1 MLVGR
6 LRRSTGLLLISNV
19 GSAGFAFLISVVIGR
34 LLGERGLGVYST
46 SLAWVYPVSILA
58 DAGINTLLT
67 REAARSPELEP
78 ALLKASL
85 QARWL
90 IAGGLALALFTL
102 APLLSVDADVVRGI
116 QLSAPLVFLLPTF
129 GLYTAVFRAR
139 QVMWPIPILNLGM
152 LTAQAGMTAL
162 ILLGR
167 GTITDAF
174 IINTLTSAGQ
184 VPVAWWIYR
193 KKFQHQRITTEKQKS
208 REAEEDSTQYPS
220 GLASSPPGTPS
231 STPQGKLRSDANM
244 QNHFRLDAGR
254 WRLIALLSQAYPFAV
269 AGVLAAIQARVTI
282 LLLERGATPE
292 AVGQLAGAMRLT
304 EAGRILPNALF
315 GTLLPML
322 AALVAHP
329 NDFQRLLRRVYS
341 GILLYGLA
349 LAGMFGLGASAIL
362 QVTYGPS
369 FERGTL
375 ALQLMGL
382 ALVPGLMRAVQTLA
396 AYARG
401 REAQVNRVL
410 LLGLVVQ
417 GMVAISLIPIQ
428 GAAGAAA
435 SLLVSEVVMV
445 IGLWRY
451 RE

>member
-1 MLVGR
+1 MRVGR
-6 LRRSTGLLLISNV
+6 LSRSTGLLLVSNI
-19 GSAGFAFLISVVIGR
+19 GSAGLAFLISVVIGR
-34 LLGERGLGVYST
+34 LLGERGLGVYSA
-46 SLAWVYPVSILA
+46 SLAWVYPVTLLA
-58 DAGINTLLT
+58 DAGLNTLLT

-90 IAGGLALALFTL
+90 IAGGLALALFAL
-102 APLLSVDADVVRGI
+102 APLLSADADVVRGI

-129 GLYTAVFRAR
+129 GLYTALFRAR

-152 LTAQAGMTAL
+152 LIAQVGLTAL
-162 ILLGR
+162 VLGR
-167 GTITDAF
+167 GGSVAEAF
-174 IINTLTSAGQ
+174 VINTLTSAGQ

-193 KKFQHQRITTEKQKS
+193 QKFQKQSFTAEK
-208 REAEEDSTQYPS
+208 ELTQGGNPT
-220 GLASSPPGTPS
+220 GW
-231 STPQGKLRSDANM
+231 LRSDANM
-244 QNHFRLDAGR
+244 QSRFRLEAGR
-254 WRLIALLSQAYPFAV
+254 WKLIALLSKAYPFAV
-269 AGVLAAIQARVTI
+269 AGMLAALQARVTI

-292 AVGQLAGAMRLT
+292 AVGQLAAATRLT
-304 EAGRILPNALF
+304 EAGRMLPNAFF
-315 GTLLPML
+315 GALLPML
-322 AALVAHP
+322 AALVAQP

-341 GILLYGLA
+341 GMLLYGLV
-349 LAGMFGLGASAIL
+349 LAGVFSLGASVIL

-375 ALQLMGL
+375 ALQMMGL

-396 AYARG
+396 AYAHG
-401 REAQVNRVL
+401 RESQVNRVL
-410 LLGLVVQ
+410 LLGLIVQ
-417 GMVAISLIPIQ
+417 GMVAIWLIPMQ
-428 GAAGAAA
+428 GAAGAAV

>member
-34 LLGERGLGVYST
+34 LLGERGLGIYST

-139 QVMWPIPILNLGM
+139 QAMWPIPILNLGM
-152 LTAQAGMTAL
+152 LTAQAGLTAL
-162 ILLGR
+162 ILLR
-167 GTITDAF
+167 GGTVTDAF

-193 KKFQHQRITTEKQKS
+193 QQFQNQSFT
-208 REAEEDSTQYPS
+208 AEEDSTQYPS

-231 STPQGKLRSDANM
+231 STPQGKLRADAEM
-244 QNHFRLDAGR
+244 QSHFRLDAGR

-292 AVGQLAGAMRLT
+292 AVGQLAGAIRLT
-304 EAGRILPNALF
+304 EAGRILPNAFF
-315 GTLLPML
+315 GALLPML
-322 AALVAHP
+322 AALVAQP
-329 NDFQRLLRRVYS
+329 NDFLRLLRRVYS

-349 LAGMFGLGASAIL
+349 LAGMFGLGASTIL

-396 AYARG
+396 AYAHG
-401 REAQVNRVL
+401 REAQVNRLL

-417 GMVAISLIPIQ
+417 GMVAIWLIPIQ

>member
-34 LLGERGLGVYST
+34 LLGERGLGVYSA

-67 REAARSPELEP
+67 RETARSPELEP

-129 GLYTAVFRAR
+129 GLYTAIFRAR
-139 QVMWPIPILNLGM
+139 QAMWPIPILNLGM
-152 LTAQAGMTAL
+152 LTAQAGLTVL
-162 ILLGR
+162 ILLGG

-193 KKFQHQRITTEKQKS
+193 QQFQNQSFTAEK
-208 REAEEDSTQYPS
+208 ELTQS
-220 GLASSPPGTPS
+220 GNPPERP
-231 STPQGKLRSDANM
+231 RSDENM